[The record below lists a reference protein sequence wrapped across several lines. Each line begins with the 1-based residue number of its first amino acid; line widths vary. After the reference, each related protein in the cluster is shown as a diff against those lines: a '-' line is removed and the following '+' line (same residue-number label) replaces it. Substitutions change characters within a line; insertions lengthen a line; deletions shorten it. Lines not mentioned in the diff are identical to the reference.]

1 MKFKFGARDI
11 PMKNLTLKYVNKESK
26 FIEIEGDKINC
37 RLHYRDEGSGPVLLL
52 LHGVCASLHT
62 WDAWVEELK
71 PHYRIIRFDIPG
83 FGLSSPLENGGYDP
97 AIAVDILEEFVCKM
111 GIDHF
116 FLAGNSIGGFISW
129 KYALKHPQRVD
140 KLILID
146 AVGHNQDLPFVV
158 RLASHPVVRPFAR
171 RVMPRFFFD
180 FAARQVFG
188 DRSKLTD
195 QIKDRYFE
203 LSTLN
208 ENRNAYVDFFTVMRK
223 LCHSAQLPEGMAGI
237 KTPLLVMWGT
247 KDRWVPLKYFHL
259 WQQLFP
265 GGTFITYEGAGHT
278 PMEEM
283 PGRTADDARAFL
295 MAA

>member
-1 MKFKFGARDI
+1 
-11 PMKNLTLKYVNKESK
+11 MKNIKLKYINKESK
-26 FIEIEGDKINC
+26 FIEIECGDTNC

-71 PHYRIIRFDIPG
+71 PNYRIIRFDIPG
-83 FGLSSPLENGGYDP
+83 FGLSSRLGNDGYDP
-97 AIAVDILEEFVCKM
+97 AIGAEIMEEFVKKM

-129 KYALKHPQRVD
+129 KYALKYPAKVD

-146 AVGHNQDLPFVV
+146 AVGHNQNLPWIVSF
-158 RLASHPVVRPFAR
+158 ASHPAIRPFAR
-171 RVMPRFFFD
+171 HFMPRFFFD
-180 FAARQVFG
+180 MAARQIFG
-188 DRSKLTD
+188 DPAKLTD

-203 LSTLN
+203 LSTSD
-208 ENRNAYVDFFTVMRK
+208 ENRKSYVDFFTVMRK
-223 LCHSAQLPEGMAGI
+223 LCHSKELPEGMDGI
-237 KTPLLVMWGT
+237 KSPLLVMWGT

-259 WQQLFP
+259 WKQSFP
-265 GGTFITYEGAGHT
+265 GGTFKAYEGVGHT
-278 PMEEM
+278 PMEEI
-283 PGRTADDARAFL
+283 PLQTAADARAFL

>member
-1 MKFKFGARDI
+1 
-11 PMKNLTLKYVNKESK
+11 MKNLKLKYINKESQ
-26 FIEIEGDKINC
+26 FIEIGCGRINC

-62 WDAWVEELK
+62 WDAWVEALK
-71 PHYRIIRFDIPG
+71 PYFRMVRFDIPG
-83 FGLSSPLENGGYDP
+83 FGFSTPPQKGDYDPENG
-97 AIAVDILEEFVCKM
+97 VEMLEEFVKKM

-129 KYALKHPQRVD
+129 KYALKYPERVD

-146 AVGHNQDLPFVV
+146 PVGYNQDLPWIVSF
-158 RLASHPVVRPFAR
+158 ASHPVIRPFAR
-171 RVMPRFFFD
+171 HIMPRFFFD
-180 FAARQVFG
+180 MAAKEVFG
-188 DRSKLTD
+188 DPSKLTD
-195 QIKDRYFE
+195 RIKDRYFE

-208 ENRNAYVDFFTVMRK
+208 ANRKAYVDFFTVMRK
-223 LCHSAQLPEGMAGI
+223 LCGSKKLPAGMAGI

-259 WQQLFP
+259 WKQNFP
-265 GGTFITYEGAGHT
+265 RATFKTYEGVGHT
-278 PMEEM
+278 PMEEI
-283 PGRTADDARAFL
+283 PSQTAEDARAFL